1 MFLQDYDA
9 AATARCPKI
18 LSGYGFRSVNGRL
31 LGSPGPATGIL
42 RMLIVCPNCA
52 TSYAVEPATLGRDG
66 RVVRCSRCQTMW
78 FAAPQT
84 AIVPVTD
91 VPTVTVS
98 DSPAVS
104 DDAHH
109 DVETTGDERPLRG
122 ADGPVDATPPEIDA
136 PPLAP
141 ALAPADGEA
150 NAGAED
156 VENFTARRQ
165 RLQAR
170 RKKRRTTSRWTAILL
185 LLFAANVALIGARSE
200 VVRYVPQTASLFAA
214 IGLPVNLRHLNF
226 EDMHLTRQTVNGV
239 PVLIVEGRIVSVASR
254 PVEVPRLRF
263 AARST
268 TGQEIYSWLLQPGS
282 KELEPGG
289 ALPFRSELASPPQ
302 DTRDITVR
310 FFRASDALR

>member
-1 MFLQDYDA
+1 
-9 AATARCPKI
+9 
-18 LSGYGFRSVNGRL
+18 
-31 LGSPGPATGIL
+31 
-42 RMLIVCPNCA
+42 MLIVCPNCA
-52 TSYAVEPATLGRDG
+52 TSYAVEPAALGRDG

-98 DSPAVS
+98 GSPPVWE
-104 DDAHH
+104 DARHSP
-109 DVETTGDERPLRG
+109 ESAADEPR
-122 ADGPVDATPPEIDA
+122 AEPVDAAPPEIDA

-141 ALAPADGEA
+141 ALAPAEA
-150 NAGAED
+150 EKEAGAEP
-156 VENFTARRQ
+156 VENFAARRQ

-170 RKKRRTTSRWTAILL
+170 RKKRRTASRWRAILL

-200 VVRYVPQTASLFAA
+200 VVRYVPQTASLFSA

-226 EDMHLTRQTVNGV
+226 EDMHLTHQTVNGV
-239 PVLIVEGRIVSVASR
+239 PVLIVEGRIVSVANR

-263 AARST
+263 AARSS

-282 KELEPGG
+282 RELEPGG
-289 ALPFRSELASPPQ
+289 VLPFRSELASPPQ
-302 DTRDITVR
+302 HTRDVTVR

>member
-1 MFLQDYDA
+1 
-9 AATARCPKI
+9 
-18 LSGYGFRSVNGRL
+18 
-31 LGSPGPATGIL
+31 
-42 RMLIVCPNCA
+42 MLIVCPNCA
-52 TSYAVEPATLGRDG
+52 TSYAVEAATLGRDG

-84 AIVPVTD
+84 AIVPAIE
-91 VPTVTVS
+91 VPTVTLPN
-98 DSPAVS
+98 SPAVS
-104 DDAHH
+104 DDAQHTP
-109 DVETTGDERPLRG
+109 EPGDERPLQG
-122 ADGPVDATPPEIDA
+122 AEQRVDAAPPEIEA

-141 ALAPADGEA
+141 GLTAADSEA
-150 NAGAED
+150 NSAAED
-156 VENFTARRQ
+156 VENFAARRQ

-170 RKKRRTTSRWTAILL
+170 RKKRRTASRWTAILL

-200 VVRYVPQTASLFAA
+200 VVRYVPQTASLFSA

-226 EDMHLTRQTVNGV
+226 EDMHLTQQTVNGV
-239 PVLIVEGRIVSVASR
+239 PVLIVEGRIVSIASR

-263 AARST
+263 AARNT

-302 DTRDITVR
+302 GTRDVTVR